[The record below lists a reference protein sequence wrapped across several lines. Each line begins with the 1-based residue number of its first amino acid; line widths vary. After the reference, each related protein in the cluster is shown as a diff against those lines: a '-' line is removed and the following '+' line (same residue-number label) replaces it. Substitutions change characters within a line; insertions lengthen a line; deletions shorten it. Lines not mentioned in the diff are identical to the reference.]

1 MEQNKQ
7 RVGFVAAI
15 THGLKP
21 LLTASIASA
30 FLIHCNNI
38 DDFSLYS
45 SEVAGEALPRRYKQ
59 TISRHDKESADH
71 AEV

>member
-21 LLTASIASA
+21 LFSISIASA
-30 FLIHCNNI
+30 FLNHSNNI
-38 DDFSLYS
+38 DDFFRYIGVRWRGKLYL
-45 SEVAGEALPRRYKQ
+45 A
-59 TISRHDKESADH
+59 TISRDDKESADR

>member
-7 RVGFVAAI
+7 RVGFVVAI

-30 FLIHCNNI
+30 FLNHSNNI
-38 DDFSLYS
+38 DDFSFYR
-45 SEVAGEALPRRYKQ
+45 SEVAGEALPRHYKQ
-59 TISRHDKESADH
+59 RR
-71 AEV
+71 

>member
-21 LLTASIASA
+21 LLTASIAST
-30 FLIHCNNI
+30 FLNHSNNI
-38 DDFSLYS
+38 DDFSLYRS
-45 SEVAGEALPRRYKQ
+45 AVAGEALPRHYKQ
-59 TISRHDKESADH
+59 RR
-71 AEV
+71 